1 MVTPSP
7 SQVFA
12 GPEKWTEKA
21 PDGDTSPSL
30 SLVPI
35 TIFKLLQSTCT
46 TVALFSALL
55 QYLGDPTMQVP
66 CTAVSLLLMDVAVW
80 IAMQKEF

>member
-35 TIFKLLQSTCT
+35 TIFQLLQSTCT
-46 TVALFSALL
+46 TVALCIATISWRPNHAGAFSPAHA
-55 QYLGDPTMQVP
+55 QCSV
-66 CTAVSLLLMDVAVW
+66 C
-80 IAMQKEF
+80 